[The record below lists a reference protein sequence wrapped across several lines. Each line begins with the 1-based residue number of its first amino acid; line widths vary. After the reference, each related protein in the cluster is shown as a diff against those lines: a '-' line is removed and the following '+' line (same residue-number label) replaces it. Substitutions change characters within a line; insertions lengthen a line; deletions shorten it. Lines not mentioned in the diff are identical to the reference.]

1 LYRNEKFQLVKEPHN
16 QLKYNK
22 AQKGQKYQVE
32 DMVEYEDVLLQD
44 SDLSQTQKVYYVG
57 QCADYYE
64 DYVNRLPAL
73 SPRVDQ
79 MNEHK

>member
-1 LYRNEKFQLVKEPHN
+1 
-16 QLKYNK
+16 
-22 AQKGQKYQVE
+22 
-32 DMVEYEDVLLQD
+32 MVEYEDVLLQD

>member
-1 LYRNEKFQLVKEPHN
+1 
-16 QLKYNK
+16 
-22 AQKGQKYQVE
+22 
-32 DMVEYEDVLLQD
+32 MVEYEDVLLQD

-64 DYVNRLPAL
+64 DYVHRLPAL

-79 MNEHK
+79 MNEHKQSILFLHVLDIAETAVLFHHDFENYNFESH